1 MASIDLPRTRALLAR
16 TPAALDALLRGL
28 PDAWVRWTEPGG
40 WSAYGVVGHLIHGER
55 TDWIPRARH
64 LLEHG
69 VARPFEPFDREAQ
82 SRWPQDVPL
91 EARLDEFAAERRA
104 SLAALEA
111 LRPEAALLA
120 RRGRHPAL
128 GEVTLSELLG
138 TWVVHDLEHL
148 AQVAR
153 ILAKARAAEVGPWAA
168 YLPVLGRGP
177 AAPA

>member
-16 TPAALDALLRGL
+16 TPVALDALLRGL

-40 WSAYGVVGHLIHGER
+40 WSALGVVGHLIHGER

-91 EARLDEFAAERRA
+91 EVRLDEFAAERRA
-104 SLAALEA
+104 SLAALAE
-111 LRPEAALLA
+111 LRLDAVKLA
-120 RRGRHPAL
+120 RRGLHPKL
-128 GEVTLSELLG
+128 GPVTLSELLG
-138 TWVVHDLEHL
+138 TWAVHDLAHL
-148 AQVAR
+148 GQIAR
-153 ILAKARAAEVGPWAA
+153 ILAKARAGEVGPWSA
-168 YLPVLGRGP
+168 YLPILSR
-177 AAPA
+177 